1 MIINEKLES
10 LTLVNQVLK
19 YNTDVAI
26 NNLVIEDQNS
36 EYEGITFQI
45 DKFTYRSRLAKIT
58 PKKKGYFVVFWK
70 KDMDNKNIPFEYS
83 ESPDKL
89 IITIIDGQH
98 QGQFIFPKEILRD
111 KGILSYDNKLGKMAL
126 RVYPSWVDNLNPN
139 ARKTQLWQLPY
150 FMVHQEQQI
159 TEFVQSLYF

>member
-1 MIINEKLES
+1 
-10 LTLVNQVLK
+10 
-19 YNTDVAI
+19 
-26 NNLVIEDQNS
+26 
-36 EYEGITFQI
+36 
-45 DKFTYRSRLAKIT
+45 
-58 PKKKGYFVVFWK
+58 
-70 KDMDNKNIPFEYS
+70 MDNKNIPFEYS

-139 ARKTQLWQLPY
+139 ARKIQLWQLPY